1 MNARERMLVILL
13 SVAAGLALVRL
24 VVGRYTKSLKDY
36 DGRITRL
43 KGDLDKIQ
51 FERVRAQIGMG
62 QWLEIGAETLS
73 MDPNEAMTRLREEM
87 TKLTEKTGLREAEVT
102 QESTPKRWLKNGV
115 RVLNF
120 TVTGQGRFED
130 ITRFVFEVHRQPY
143 AVRCKSLTLDLVH
156 KQTRRGEI
164 KKGEQGLLKMTALLD
179 TLILPSNAMVRQIEP
194 AMLDPAKRKAV
205 PRPALASL
213 ADYKPLLDKK
223 LFQPYE
229 PPPPPVVVRQ
239 PQTSR
244 PATVT
249 QAPPAP
255 PPPPPPPADA
265 QMVLGRLL
273 SSPRGQMAVLEKP
286 GRAGDDEY
294 KEVGDAMY
302 GGVLVYVHPSGAV
315 TEHEGQW
322 RFHML
327 GEPLQ
332 NCKPL
337 SEKEQP
343 LVYHELLKL
352 REQATGISRGP
363 DQGSK

>member
-24 VVGRYTKSLKDY
+24 VVGRYTKSLNDY

-51 FERVRAQIGMG
+51 FERDRAQIGRG

-130 ITRFVFEVHRQPY
+130 IAKFMFEVHRQPY

-156 KQTRRGEI
+156 KPTRRGET
-164 KKGEQGLLKMTALLD
+164 KKGDQGLLKMTALLD

-194 AMLDPAKRKAV
+194 AVLDPAKRKAV
-205 PRPALASL
+205 PGPALASV

-229 PPPPPVVVRQ
+229 PKVVVDRTPKSQ
-239 PQTSR
+239 P
-244 PATVT
+244 
-249 QAPPAP
+249 APGGKKGPTP
-255 PPPPPPPADA
+255 PPPPPPPPPVDA

-286 GRAGDDEY
+286 GRAGEDEY

-302 GGVLVYVHPSGAV
+302 GGVLVYVHPSGVV
-315 TEHEGQW
+315 TERDGQW

-332 NCKPL
+332 SYKPL

-363 DQGSK
+363 DQGSR